1 MRSPWKKISDLEPD
15 AEYLVL
21 ASAIP
26 AKSVRST
33 WRMFRGASAIRRQLS
48 TTEGIIGFSL
58 LARPLRRQY
67 ATLSLWTDQAA
78 LDAFVHASP
87 HSEIMGALAAEL
99 GPTSFERWTTT
110 GSQGRPSWSEALRR
124 LG

>member
-1 MRSPWKKISDLEPD
+1 MRSPWKKIRDVDSD

-26 AKSVRST
+26 TKSLRST
-33 WRMFRGASAIRRQLS
+33 WRMFRGASAVRKQLAS
-48 TTEGIIGFSL
+48 TEGIVGFSL
-58 LARPLRRQY
+58 LARPLRQAVRD
-67 ATLSLWTDQAA
+67 TLVWSDQAA

-87 HSEIMGALAAEL
+87 HTELMGALGTEM
-99 GPTSFERWTTT
+99 GPTRFERWTIT
-110 GSQGRPSWSEALRR
+110 GSQQRPSWSEALRR

>member
-1 MRSPWKKISDLEPD
+1 MRSPWKKIQELEPEN
-15 AEYLVL
+15 EYLVL

-26 AKSVRST
+26 TKSLRST
-33 WRMFRGASAIRRQLS
+33 WRMFRGASAVRKQLAS
-48 TTEGIIGFSL
+48 TAGIVGFSL
-58 LARPLRRQY
+58 LARPPRKQY
-67 ATLSLWTDQAA
+67 ATLSVWTDQAA

-87 HSEIMGALAAEL
+87 HTELMGALAADL
-99 GPTSFERWTTT
+99 GSRRFERWTIT